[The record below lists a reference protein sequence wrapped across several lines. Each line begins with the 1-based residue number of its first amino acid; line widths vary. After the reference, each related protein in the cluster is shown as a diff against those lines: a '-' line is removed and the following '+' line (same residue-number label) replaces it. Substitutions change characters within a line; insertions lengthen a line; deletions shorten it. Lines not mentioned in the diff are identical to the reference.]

1 MNSIFT
7 FFEEP
12 NWLATLIIYCVV
24 VYVLFSTVK
33 ILFSKY
39 SWYQSYLGILKY
51 GVYCVLIFEFG
62 LRMIGINQTY
72 FEKKSGK
79 YESLYKYRPNKV
91 MHKRTPNDSLYLESK
106 GEFKFLFK
114 TNSWGYSDR
123 EWIDTNDQNFKVL
136 ALGDSFTEGFGARQD
151 SSWVAQIS
159 KMYFEKNIKWYNG
172 GISASDPFT
181 NLYNLQH
188 ELYQLKPDLVV
199 QIFSNQDFE
208 EDLLLR
214 GGFERFKNNQ
224 LVYPQVPFF
233 ENIYAYSYIVRLFQ
247 NYLTSK
253 NYYISTNSL
262 KLNSTSN
269 YYNQLLQ
276 LYNDWA
282 QKNQTQV
289 VLVFY
294 FTASQYYNNGNKIEI
309 DQSPKRISPFL
320 SIESVTPCY
329 QETFHKDPNAFTSY
343 WWKKDGHQTAK
354 GYHLMANCIHDLIQ
368 PIVDSTY
375 ISKYHE

>member
-1 MNSIFT
+1 MNFFT
-7 FFEEP
+7 EP
-12 NWLATLIIYCVV
+12 NWIATIIVYISI
-24 VYVLFSTVK
+24 VYVFYKIVK
-33 ILFSKY
+33 KLFSKY
-39 SWYQSYLGILKY
+39 TWYPKLLAGLKY
-51 GVYCVLIFEFG
+51 LVYCFLLFEFG
-62 LRMIGINQTY
+62 LRLIGINQTY

-123 EWIDTNDQNFKVL
+123 EWDTTNKKEFRIL
-136 ALGDSFTEGFGARQD
+136 ALGDSFTEGFGVTQD

-159 KMYFEKNIKWYNG
+159 RKYHDRNIKWYNG
-172 GISASDPFT
+172 GISASDPFS

-224 LVYPQVPFF
+224 LVYPKVPFF
-233 ENIYAYSYIVRLFQ
+233 ENIYAYSYIVRLFYNHFTKR
-247 NYLTSK
+247 NYFISFNDLNKSQSE
-253 NYYISTNSL
+253 NYF
-262 KLNSTSN
+262 
-269 YYNQLLQ
+269 NQLVE

-282 QKNQTQV
+282 QKNQVQV
-289 VLVFY
+289 VLVHY
-294 FTASQYYNNGNKIEI
+294 CTDYNYYKVGNLSKI
-309 DQSPKRISPFL
+309 DSSYKVSDYL
-320 SIESVTPCY
+320 KVESVTACY
-329 QETFHKDPNAFTSY
+329 QESIQNDLESFKSL
-343 WWKKDGHQTAK
+343 WWEIDHHHNAK
-354 GYHLMANCIHDLIQ
+354 GYRLMSNCIYNLIQ
-368 PIVDSTY
+368 PTVDSTY
-375 ISKYHE
+375 EVIFHQ